1 MCTPLSSCMW
11 WFTPHDFWNSVN
23 QVDGNKKGTVWG
35 YYRFFVKHP
44 TMGQVREVRGAKH
57 TGGTTAFSFLCV
69 CVWANRGQSCQ
80 KTAYQLDEKQ
90 WGEVKLTPFKPYDW
104 FELFIHSASV
114 FQSSKGRCQRGREE
128 GVQKGCD
135 NQGSLWI
142 WNKFGFLCKIWPLLA
157 ALFDKSNTSLRY
169 LTGIKINNRVFQV
182 LDI

>member
-1 MCTPLSSCMW
+1 MGIRKEPCEDTTGSLWSI
-11 WFTPHDFWNSVN
+11 
-23 QVDGNKKGTVWG
+23 QQWG
-35 YYRFFVKHP
+35 KLERFE
-44 TMGQVREVRGAKH
+44 GRSIQEVPQH
-57 TGGTTAFSFLCV
+57 FLFCV